1 MAKSKSYKAERQL
14 QREDDLVA
22 TEQLDVSFQTLV
34 GGGALQSFVRPK
46 GAKMCA
52 PAIYSNS
59 LNEIIIR
66 QESGWNAF
74 LWIGRQ
80 AGGRGEEE

>member
-46 GAKMCA
+46 GVKMCGVR
-52 PAIYSNS
+52 PDAIT
-59 LNEIIIR
+59 E
-66 QESGWNAF
+66 
-74 LWIGRQ
+74 
-80 AGGRGEEE
+80 